1 MICVGY
7 CHSEEFMKAP
17 TRLLA
22 IVFFAS
28 GLASLVYQVAWQR
41 ILTIPLGVG
50 ALSTTLIVSVYM
62 LGLGVGSFIGSRIA
76 DRIRTPYRLYTL
88 IQALL
93 GGIGFASVPVL
104 ASLERL
110 TAQAMPAAAFLC
122 NFAFLSLPT
131 ILMGITLPLL
141 TAIFTRATG
150 DFTGSVSRL
159 YFLNTL
165 GASAGALITGYVG
178 VPLAGLDGCIYAASG
193 LDCALALLIFA
204 GRPAGAQANDP
215 AENQLHPVQGPDSGG
230 APPYCLAFLAGF
242 LAIGY
247 EIVWCRVIGI
257 LVKDSPYAFSTV
269 LGVYLFGIALGSI
282 GIRFYLIRNSGS
294 SPKIVFCNIQFLIGV
309 TVLLSFLGY
318 YYLSDLGPLRFLT
331 EWSFSADVHPCL
343 DILDSF
349 TIRNLYLLID
359 VFTWPIVF
367 VFLPAVLMGASFP
380 LVSSAAF
387 SRTGGAGSAVGLT
400 YFSAI
405 CGNVL
410 GSLVTG
416 IALLPWIGT
425 ESTLLAFGTAGILFG
440 VIPEIGGRRGI
451 CRRIPVAV
459 VLAFMAALILLF
471 PGAGKL
477 YARMHRP
484 PFPPRDTYFEE
495 GLDAVVLTY
504 VNGDLVRN
512 YINGQGHGYR
522 PGPIFYAEAL
532 EALSL
537 APSLE
542 RILVVGFGA
551 GSITE
556 ASLMVG
562 SVREVT
568 CVELC
573 RSVERNLQNVFPLR
587 AVFSNKKLRFVIDD
601 GRRFLQ
607 RNRDRYD
614 VILMDPL
621 RTTTAYSNNLHSRQ
635 FFSLARKRLRPG
647 GILMVG
653 GIANSPVLSR
663 TVMEEFAE
671 VRVYPNFIVAS
682 DHALGENGDRFDK
695 LLQVFPLDMQT
706 AIREFRRG
714 AMEGDLLRRA
724 VSGWKPNDDWH
735 PRSEYF
741 LSTYIRRMPN

>member
-1 MICVGY
+1 
-7 CHSEEFMKAP
+7 MKAP
-17 TRLLA
+17 IRMLA
-22 IVFFAS
+22 IAFFAS

-50 ALSTTLIVSVYM
+50 ALSTTMVVSVYM
-62 LGLGVGSFIGSRIA
+62 LGLGIGSFIGSKIA
-76 DRIRTPYRLYTL
+76 DRTRTPYRLYAL
-88 IQALL
+88 IQAAL
-93 GGIGFASVPVL
+93 GGIGFASVPCL
-104 ASLERL
+104 AALERL
-110 TAQAMPAAAFLC
+110 TSESMPATAFVC

-193 LDCALALLIFA
+193 LNCALALLIFA
-204 GRPAGAQANDP
+204 GRPADAQANDP
-215 AENQLHPVQGPDSGG
+215 AESMLNPGNSPDMGG
-230 APPYCLAFLAGF
+230 APPYFLALLAGF

-247 EIVWCRVIGI
+247 EIIWYRVIGI
-257 LVKDSPYAFSTV
+257 LVKDSPYAFSTI
-269 LGVYLFGIALGSI
+269 LAVYLFGIALGSM
-282 GIRFYLIRNSGS
+282 GIRFYRVRNPES
-294 SPKIVFCNIQFLIGV
+294 SPRTVFCHIQFLVGV

-318 YYLSDLGPLRFLT
+318 YYLSDFGPLRLLT
-331 EWSFSADVHPCL
+331 DWSFSADIHPSL
-343 DILDSF
+343 EILDSI
-349 TIRNLYLLID
+349 TARNVYLLFD
-359 VFTWPIVF
+359 VFSWPIFF
-367 VFLPAVLMGASFP
+367 VFIPAVLMGAGFP
-380 LVSSAAF
+380 LVSSSAF

-425 ESTLLAFGTAGILFG
+425 ESTLLAFGMAGILFG
-440 VIPEIGGRRGI
+440 LIPEIGSRRGI
-451 CRRIPVAV
+451 YPRMRVAA
-459 VLAFMAALILLF
+459 VLAFMAAVMLLF
-471 PGAGKL
+471 PGDGKL
-477 YARMHRP
+477 YERMHRP
-484 PFPPRDTYFEE
+484 PFPPRDTFFEE

-504 VNGDLVRN
+504 VNGEWVRN

-532 EALSL
+532 EAISL
-537 APSLE
+537 APSPE
-542 RILVVGFGA
+542 RVLVVGFGA

-556 ASLMVG
+556 ASLSVD

-573 RSVERNLQNVFPLR
+573 PSAMRNLQNVTSLR
-587 AVFSNKKLRFVIDD
+587 AILGNKKLRLVTDD

-635 FFSLARKRLRPG
+635 FFSLVRNHLSPG

-653 GIANSPVLSR
+653 GIADNPILPR
-663 TVMEEFAE
+663 TLLEEFAQ
-671 VRVYPNFIVAS
+671 VRAYRDFNVAS
-682 DHALGENGDRFDK
+682 DHVFVENEDHFDK
-695 LLQVFPLDMQT
+695 LLKVFPPEMQE
-706 AIREFRRG
+706 AIKEFTRG
-714 AMEGDLLRRA
+714 ALEGDALRQA
-724 VSGWKPNDDWH
+724 VSGWQPNDDWH

-741 LSTYIRRMPN
+741 LSTYIRPIQK